1 MCWGWLR
8 SWLRT
13 QDLGSGLW
21 HWDLVLGDANWS
33 WPEWVGLL
41 QLSTGHRQQKMVSR
55 DSQLRSQGTLSDELQ
70 TWNIFTL
77 RSYQRILSRSIM
89 WPDLHFWKLAI
100 DAKYRIGWQNQGDQ
114 LGNYC
119 IGSGHIWWGPSL
131 RQEWKERW
139 EHLKRYLGDGVDRKW
154 WVIGCDKW
162 GREKS
167 FE

>member
-55 DSQLRSQGTLSDELQ
+55 DSQLRSQGTLSAELQ
-70 TWNIFTL
+70 MWNIFTL

-89 WPDLHFWKLAI
+89 WLDLHFWKLAI

-119 IGSGHIWWGPSL
+119 IGSSHIWWGPSL